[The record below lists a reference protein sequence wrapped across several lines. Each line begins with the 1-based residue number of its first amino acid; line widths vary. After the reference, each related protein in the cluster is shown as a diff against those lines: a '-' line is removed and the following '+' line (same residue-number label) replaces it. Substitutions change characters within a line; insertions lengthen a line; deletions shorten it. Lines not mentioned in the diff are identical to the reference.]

1 MMSRHVLLS
10 DANLDGEEIR
20 GRQLPTQHLED
31 AFDLL
36 LCHADEL
43 LVRQLHQGPHIVMLR
58 IHLRLIRVRPDRLF
72 QPPNFVLHAARAR
85 RFGVTG

>member
-1 MMSRHVLLS
+1 MMMSRHVLFS
-10 DANLDGEEIR
+10 NANLDGEEIR

-43 LVRQLHQGPHIVMLR
+43 LVRQLH
-58 IHLRLIRVRPDRLF
+58 
-72 QPPNFVLHAARAR
+72 
-85 RFGVTG
+85 